1 MISLWLYICLTCFI
15 QQYHT
20 SGIMDN
26 VVFAVNCGGEAHTD
40 INGIKYRKDYLKAG
54 INSDYGRNL
63 NINRVPK
70 EDMILYQT
78 ERYDLQKFSYEIDLN
93 DDGDYVLWMKFAEV
107 WFNGP
112 NMKVFQIILNDE
124 HSIIDELDI
133 FEKVGR
139 ATAHDEYIPFQIKNN
154 RLVINGRSTS
164 YSGKLKIT
172 FQRIDHRDNPK
183 INAFIIWRG
192 SIDQIPKLPPMPTM
206 EIPDEPLDVE
216 EDDELPAKP
225 TNVKRNVKTSGPKV
239 IDPYTEDQSSSLMPL
254 LIALAAVIPIIFCLC
269 RL

>member
-78 ERYDLQKFSYEIDLN
+78 ERYDLQKF
-93 DDGDYVLWMKFAEV
+93 
-107 WFNGP
+107 
-112 NMKVFQIILNDE
+112 
-124 HSIIDELDI
+124 
-133 FEKVGR
+133 
-139 ATAHDEYIPFQIKNN
+139 
-154 RLVINGRSTS
+154 
-164 YSGKLKIT
+164 
-172 FQRIDHRDNPK
+172 
-183 INAFIIWRG
+183 
-192 SIDQIPKLPPMPTM
+192 
-206 EIPDEPLDVE
+206 
-216 EDDELPAKP
+216 
-225 TNVKRNVKTSGPKV
+225 
-239 IDPYTEDQSSSLMPL
+239 
-254 LIALAAVIPIIFCLC
+254 
-269 RL
+269 